1 MLSIPVV
8 RDVLL
13 ADGGP
18 ARIRAVGADDVE
30 QVRDLY
36 LHSSLESRYLR
47 FFSPVPADTAVHF
60 TRLPADDPH
69 HCILGAEVD
78 GRLVGLGEYDV
89 IDEPGVAEIAFM
101 VEDDQQGRGIGT
113 ALLESLVQ
121 LAAARGITQF
131 RAEYLRPN
139 QLMPDVF
146 AHAGFD
152 VRWNHGDADIS
163 GVAFE
168 LVPTDD
174 WLHAHEHRDDVAQ
187 ARSIARLLS
196 PRSIAV
202 IGAGS
207 RADSIGRAIV
217 TNLVEG
223 SFTGDIHPINPHEAT
238 ICGRPTRPSI
248 LDIPGPVDLAV
259 VAVPAPAVVDVAKQC
274 ADKGVH
280 GLVVI
285 SGGFAELD
293 DGVEIQHELTDLCRR
308 TGMRLV
314 GPNCVGVVNTDPDV
328 RMNATFSPVPP
339 APGRV
344 GCASQSGGVGIELLS
359 RAHALALGVST
370 FVSMGNK
377 ADVSGNDLLQYW
389 ATDPDTDVVL
399 LYLES
404 LGNPRKF
411 ARVARQ
417 LARTKPIVAL
427 KSGRTTAGARGTRSH
442 TAALADPD
450 TAVDAVLGHSGV
462 IRVDTLEE
470 LFDVASLL
478 AHQPVPAGRRV
489 AVMSNG
495 GGPAIVA
502 ADACVAAGLEVRE
515 LSPEVQSALRALA
528 PAGGVQNPVDLIA
541 SAGAP
546 VFERAARILIE
557 SGEIDA
563 LLVIYVAPYVTRADD
578 VCAALAS
585 AAADAGDVPVLAS
598 FLGLEE
604 APTELRAAGSSRVVP
619 TFMYP
624 ESAARALSHAAW
636 LGEWRR
642 QPEGVVV
649 ECEVATDRARPRVAD
664 ALNAAPEGLW
674 APNPVACDLLQ
685 DFGIPVVASAHA
697 DSAREAV
704 ARAGELGY
712 PVALKAASPELV
724 HKTDVGGV
732 RLGLTSGRAVHD
744 AFTEMHAALGPR
756 MGGAI
761 LQPMAP
767 PGVEIIVGIHHEPTF
782 GPIILF
788 GMGGFAA
795 ELQRDTVLAI
805 PPLRDVDVDRMLR
818 SLHGSPLL
826 FGYRH
831 SRPVDVEALAD
842 LLHRV
847 GCLAETIDEVAEL
860 DCNPVVVSPEGAL
873 VLDAKLRLVPRRPA
887 PSPFTLDEGS

>member
-1 MLSIPVV
+1 MVSIPEV

-18 ARIRAVGADDVE
+18 ARIRPVCVDDVE

-47 FFSPVPADTAVHF
+47 FFSPVPADTAVLF
-60 TRLPADDPH
+60 TRLPADDPR

-78 GRLVGLGEYDV
+78 GRLVGLGEYGV

-101 VEDDQQGRGIGT
+101 VEDEQQARGIGT

-131 RAEYLRPN
+131 RAQYLRPN
-139 QLMPDVF
+139 QSMPDVF

-152 VRWNHGDADIS
+152 VRWERGDADVG

-174 WLHAHEHRDDVAQ
+174 WHHAHDHRDDVAQ

-202 IGAGS
+202 IGAGA

-223 SFTGDIHPINPHEAT
+223 GFTGDIHPVNPHTTT
-238 ICGRPTRPSI
+238 IYGRPASPSI

-259 VAVPAPAVVDVAKQC
+259 VAVPAAAVVDVAEQC
-274 ADKGVH
+274 AEKGVH

-285 SGGFAELD
+285 SGGFAELE
-293 DGVEIQHELTDLCRR
+293 GGIEIQLELTDLCRR

-314 GPNCVGVVNTDPDV
+314 GPNCVGIVNTQPGV

-339 APGRV
+339 VPGRV
-344 GCASQSGGVGIELLS
+344 ACASQSGGVGIELLS
-359 RAHALALGVST
+359 RAHALGLGIST

-389 ATDPDTDVVL
+389 ATDPETDVVL

-404 LGNPRKF
+404 MGNPRKF

-450 TAVDAVLGHSGV
+450 AAVDAVLRQSGV
-462 IRVDTLEE
+462 IRVDTLES

-478 AHQPVPAGRRV
+478 AHQSVPAGRRV
-489 AVMSNG
+489 GVMSNG

-515 LSPEVQSALRALA
+515 LSPGVQTALRALA
-528 PAGGVQNPVDLIA
+528 PAGGVQNPVDLVA

-563 LLVIYVAPYVTRADD
+563 LLVIYVAPYVTKADD
-578 VCAALAS
+578 VRAAVAS
-585 AAADAGDVPVLAS
+585 AAAGDGDVPVLAS
-598 FLGLEE
+598 FLGVEE
-604 APTELRAAGSSRVVP
+604 AFTELRAPGSSRVVP

-642 QPEGVVV
+642 QPEGVIV
-649 ECEVATDRARPRVAD
+649 ECEVEAERARARVAN
-664 ALNAAPEGLW
+664 ALSATPDEGLW
-674 APNPVACDLLQ
+674 APNPVACGLLQ
-685 DFGIPVVASAHA
+685 DFGVPVVPSAHA

-704 ARAGELGY
+704 ARANELGY

-724 HKTDVGGV
+724 HKSDVGGV
-732 RLGLTSGRAVHD
+732 RLGLTSDRAVHD
-744 AFTEMHAALGPR
+744 AFVEMHSALGPR
-756 MGGAI
+756 MGGAL

-767 PGVEIIVGIHHEPTF
+767 PGVEVIVGIHHEPTF
-782 GPIILF
+782 GPLVLF
-788 GMGGFAA
+788 GMGGFTA

-805 PPLRDVDVDRMLR
+805 PPLRDVVVDRMLR
-818 SLHGSPLL
+818 SLRASTLL

-842 LLHRV
+842 LLHRI
-847 GCLAETIDEVAEL
+847 GFLAETLDEVAEL
-860 DCNPVVVSPEGAL
+860 DCNPVVVSSDGAL
-873 VLDAKLRLVPRRPA
+873 VLDAKLRLVPRRPP
-887 PSPFTLDEGS
+887 PSPFTLD